1 LQPFFYVKKIN
12 TTNKIL
18 LRNVKLFCIIY
29 LEHCYLAPILI
40 IKIKKMKKVLLTAA
54 VALSTLV
61 ASAQFMVVTTY
72 DGDQE
77 ENADKITA
85 NLGVGYMVNDAFTV
99 GLAKGA
105 VDAKGDDTFDLW
117 ARYNIAQVEGAYAS
131 LQMPTE
137 DGSENMKI
145 GLGFAFNVWN
155 GLYVEPNYSMP
166 TSEDDNGNREGT
178 FNFGV
183 SYRF

>member
-1 LQPFFYVKKIN
+1 MK
-12 TTNKIL
+12 KIL
-18 LRNVKLFCIIY
+18 L
-29 LEHCYLAPILI
+29 
-40 IKIKKMKKVLLTAA
+40 TAV

-77 ENADKITA
+77 ENIDKITA
-85 NLGVGYMVNDAFTV
+85 NLGVGYMVTDAFTV

-105 VDAKGDDTFDLW
+105 AVQTISGEDTTSADGYDLW
-117 ARYNIAQVEGAYAS
+117 VRYNIAQVEGAYAT

-145 GLGFAFNVWN
+145 GVGFAFNVWN
-155 GLYVEPNYSMP
+155 GLYVEPNYTMP
-166 TSEDDNGNREGT
+166 TSEDDNGDREGS
-178 FNFGV
+178 FNFGL

>member
-1 LQPFFYVKKIN
+1 MKKI
-12 TTNKIL
+12 
-18 LRNVKLFCIIY
+18 
-29 LEHCYLAPILI
+29 
-40 IKIKKMKKVLLTAA
+40 LLTAA
-54 VALSTLV
+54 IAFSTLI

-77 ENADKITA
+77 ESMDKITT
-85 NLGVGYMVNDAFTV
+85 NMGIGYMVNDAFTV

-105 VDAKGDDTFDLW
+105 EGDDTYDLW

-137 DGSENMKI
+137 DGSENMNI
-145 GLGFAFNVWN
+145 GVGFAFNVWN
-155 GLYVEPNYSMP
+155 GLYVEPNYTMP
-166 TSEDDNGNREGT
+166 TSEDDEGNREGS
-178 FNFGV
+178 FNFGL

>member
-1 LQPFFYVKKIN
+1 MK
-12 TTNKIL
+12 
-18 LRNVKLFCIIY
+18 KLF
-29 LEHCYLAPILI
+29 
-40 IKIKKMKKVLLTAA
+40 LTAV
-54 VALSTLV
+54 VALFTLG

-72 DGDQE
+72 DNDQE
-77 ENADKITA
+77 ENMDKITT
-85 NLGVGYMVNDAFTV
+85 NMGIGYMVNDDFTV

-105 VDAKGDDTFDLW
+105 VNDEGDDTYDLW
-117 ARYNIAQVEGAYAS
+117 ARYNLSMMEGGYVS

-137 DGSENMKI
+137 DGSDNMRI

-166 TSEDDNGNREGT
+166 TSEDDNGDREGS
-178 FNFGV
+178 FNFGL

>member
-1 LQPFFYVKKIN
+1 
-12 TTNKIL
+12 
-18 LRNVKLFCIIY
+18 
-29 LEHCYLAPILI
+29 
-40 IKIKKMKKVLLTAA
+40 MKKVFFTAA
-54 VALSTLV
+54 LAMTTLF

-72 DGDQE
+72 DDDQE
-77 ENADKITA
+77 ESADKITA

-105 VDAKGDDTFDLW
+105 VNAEGDDTWDIF

-137 DGSENMKI
+137 DGSDNMNI
-145 GLGFAFNVWN
+145 GIGFAFNVWN
-155 GLYVEPNYSMP
+155 GLYLEPNYTMP
-166 TSEDDNGNREGT
+166 TSDDENGDREGT
-178 FNFGV
+178 FNFGL

>member
-1 LQPFFYVKKIN
+1 MK
-12 TTNKIL
+12 
-18 LRNVKLFCIIY
+18 KLF
-29 LEHCYLAPILI
+29 
-40 IKIKKMKKVLLTAA
+40 LTAV

-77 ENADKITA
+77 ESMDKVTTNMGI
-85 NLGVGYMVNDAFTV
+85 GYMVSDAITV

-105 VDAKGDDTFDLW
+105 VNAEGDDTYDLW

-155 GLYVEPNYSMP
+155 GLYIEPNYTMP
-166 TSEDDNGNREGT
+166 TSEDDNGDREGS
-178 FNFGV
+178 FNFGL